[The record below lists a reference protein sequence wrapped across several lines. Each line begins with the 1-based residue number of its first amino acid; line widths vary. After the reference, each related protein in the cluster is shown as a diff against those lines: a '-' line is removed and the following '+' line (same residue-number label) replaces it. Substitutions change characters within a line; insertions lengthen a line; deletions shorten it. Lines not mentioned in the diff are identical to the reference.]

1 MQQVKKRRT
10 ITAAAEEKEMPKWL
24 CGTAQYYRN
33 NAAFW
38 QNNKLL
44 SAKSRIKVAICI
56 QNATWA
62 IAL

>member
-33 NAAFW
+33 NAAF
-38 QNNKLL
+38 
-44 SAKSRIKVAICI
+44 
-56 QNATWA
+56 
-62 IAL
+62 